1 MLFLHAKVLELVSA
15 MSEGEAAI
23 EKVSEAERRCGFV
36 AVIGPTNAGKSTLVN
51 ALVGAKVAIVSHKVQ
66 TTRAPI
72 RGIAMQGNSQIVFI
86 DTAGI
91 FNPKRRLDRA
101 MIDAAWGGLED
112 ADAVLLVLD
121 AAAGFK
127 PMPARNPSLP
137 TLVGLL
143 ILILCF
149 FVVLTSISLRNTE
162 REKSVMA
169 GLSQAFSSTGLAP
182 SSPVGEE
189 AETRKLLGD
198 LRAALNAEVP
208 LISGVA
214 PETGDDYVLNLP
226 RGLVFAQD
234 GTSLASGFPGILA
247 QAMHALKT
255 GPADFAYEVEVVL
268 SAPQMDDKAIAG
280 ASAIAAAL
288 REAGFAK
295 PRIEGLPHCDWVL
308 VDGGDV
314 IVHIFRPEVREFY
327 NIEKMWQAEFAD

>member
-1 MLFLHAKVLELVSA
+1 MTT
-15 MSEGEAAI
+15 GAAA
-23 EKVSEAERRCGFV
+23 S
-36 AVIGPTNAGKSTLVN
+36 PN
-51 ALVGAKVAIVSHKVQ
+51 GAAAS
-66 TTRAPI
+66 PE
-72 RGIAMQGNSQIVFI
+72 S
-86 DTAGI
+86 DTAAHEA
-91 FNPKRRLDRA
+91 RA
-101 MIDAAWGGLED
+101 AALKAAMPQW
-112 ADAVLLVLD
+112 LD

-288 REAGFAK
+288 REAGFANDAAAVSLQPGDGQSISLAVRLRPNARLAPSVK
-295 PRIEGLPHCDWVL
+295 P
-308 VDGGDV
+308 
-314 IVHIFRPEVREFY
+314 
-327 NIEKMWQAEFAD
+327 